1 MVARLTIGKEKM
13 ARGARYGRFI
23 ISKWIKNSNTI
34 QLSIKDALAF
44 DSVMDAYRL
53 PKKDE
58 DENKIRTNQ
67 SERQPLMLRV
77 HP

>member
-1 MVARLTIGKEKM
+1 M
-13 ARGARYGRFI
+13 ADSI
-23 ISKWIKNSNTI
+23 ISKWDKKIPDTI
-34 QLSIKDALAF
+34 QLSINDALAF
-44 DSVMDAYRL
+44 ESVMDAYRL

-58 DENKIRTNQ
+58 DETRIRTNQ